1 MNRNDIN
8 KTWQK
13 LSGMVTINGHIL
25 VVAMLVVC
33 GVHCLFFA
41 IHTIFHFISFTSSI
55 FVNKLSISPMT
66 SKACFHH
73 FQYVSCKHTN
83 IVLNWVGCEIGIKT
97 TRFCMAGRQTTHTH
111 IHQAPGS
118 QHNAG
123 KCIAQKSIQIQLHT
137 ILYTT
142 LKAFSSWIQAIC
154 HRTHLIIMQNIFQ
167 FIYIGNAIVLGSSI
181 SLINHLALF
190 LVHTPSRASGKKNA
204 LQLFSA
210 VFSIRNWNPIQ
221 LGMCECFCL
230 MQKWPTN
237 GNWNGY
243 KISTTV
249 PLKLN
254 VYRSQIGDVCWN
266 CVCVCVWARAPRFV
280 VVSV

>member
-1 MNRNDIN
+1 MWNWHKDN
-8 KTWQK
+8 T
-13 LSGMVTINGHIL
+13 
-25 VVAMLVVC
+25 
-33 GVHCLFFA
+33 
-41 IHTIFHFISFTSSI
+41 
-55 FVNKLSISPMT
+55 
-66 SKACFHH
+66 
-73 FQYVSCKHTN
+73 
-83 IVLNWVGCEIGIKT
+83 VLH
-97 TRFCMAGRQTTHTH
+97 GRHTHTH
-111 IHQAPGS
+111 TSGTRHQAPGS
-118 QHNAG
+118 QHNAA

-190 LVHTPSRASGKKNA
+190 LVHTPSRASGKKMRFSYFQQCSPFEIGTQFIWVCVSAFVWCKNGQRTVIEMGTKF
-204 LQLFSA
+204 QL
-210 VFSIRNWNPIQ
+210 R
-221 LGMCECFCL
+221 C
-230 MQKWPTN
+230 
-237 GNWNGY
+237 
-243 KISTTV
+243 
-249 PLKLN
+249 LKLN